1 MILVIGQD
9 LSLPM
14 SCSFLQNERLVK
26 ILFPLLSLLLSF
38 ADSWGVEANQWKK
51 VKEKDGIEVF
61 QKKVGDHL
69 AFRGVGTLNGSAN
82 EFLRVLHDPSTWPRW
97 VENLKAGKLIEKKS
111 ESHFIF
117 HQVIGTPFPMKDRE
131 AVFQSI
137 VSRKNSGTTLVE
149 MKSVNHPAVKRS
161 EECIRVEI
169 IYSRYQIEEL
179 GKGKIR
185 VTFENLSHNG
195 GTVPQFLSNWAAQSY
210 PVSLLRGI
218 ERELQEKE

>member
-1 MILVIGQD
+1 M
-9 LSLPM
+9 P
-14 SCSFLQNERLVK
+14 CSFLQNEKVVK
-26 ILFPLLSLLLSF
+26 IFFPLLSLLLSL
-38 ADSWGVEANQWKK
+38 ADSWGVEANQWEK

-69 AFRGVGTLNGSAN
+69 AFRGVGILNGTPK
-82 EFLRVLHDPSTWPRW
+82 EFLRVLHDPSTWPHW

-137 VSRKNSGTTLVE
+137 VSRKNSSTTLVE

-169 IYSRYQIEEL
+169 FYSRYQIEEL

-185 VTFENLSHNG
+185 VSFENLSHSG
-195 GTVPQFLSNWAAQSY
+195 GTVPKFLSNWAAQSY

-218 ERELQEKE
+218 ERELQKKE

>member
-1 MILVIGQD
+1 
-9 LSLPM
+9 M

-161 EECIRVEI
+161 EKCIRVKI
-169 IYSRYQIEEL
+169 IYSRYRIDDL
-179 GKGKIR
+179 GKGEVR
-185 VTFENLSHNG
+185 VTFENLSQSG
-195 GTVPQFLSNWAAQSY
+195 GALPKFLSNWAAQSY

-218 ERELQEKE
+218 ERELQKKE

>member
-1 MILVIGQD
+1 M
-9 LSLPM
+9 PYF
-14 SCSFLQNERLVK
+14 FLQNEKVVK
-26 ILFPLLSLLLSF
+26 IFFPLLCLLLSL
-38 ADSWGVEANQWKK
+38 ADSWGVEANDWEK
-51 VKEKDGIEVF
+51 VKEKDGVEVF

-69 AFRGVGTLNGSAN
+69 AFRGVGTLRGTTNN
-82 EFLRVLHDPSTWPRW
+82 FLRVLHDPSTWPHW
-97 VENLKAGKLIEKKS
+97 VENLKAGKLIEEKS

-137 VSRKNSGTTLVE
+137 VSRKNSSTTLVE

-169 IYSRYQIEEL
+169 IYSLYQIEEL

-185 VTFENLSHNG
+185 VTFENLSHSG
-195 GTVPQFLSNWAAQSY
+195 GTVPKFLSNWAAQSY
-210 PVSLLRGI
+210 PISLLRGI
-218 ERELQEKE
+218 EPELQEKE

>member
-1 MILVIGQD
+1 
-9 LSLPM
+9 M
-14 SCSFLQNERLVK
+14 SCSFLQNDKVVK
-26 ILFPLLSLLLSF
+26 IFFPLLSFLLSF
-38 ADSWGVEANQWKK
+38 ADSCGVKANQWEK

-69 AFRGVGTLNGSAN
+69 AFRGVGILNGTPK
-82 EFLRVLHDPSTWPRW
+82 EFLRVLHDPSTWPHW
-97 VENLKAGKLIEKKS
+97 VENLKAGKLIQEKS

-137 VSRKNSGTTLVE
+137 LSRKNSSTTLVE

-179 GKGKIR
+179 GKGKVR
-185 VTFENLSHNG
+185 VSFENLSHSG
-195 GTVPQFLSNWAAQSY
+195 GTVPKFLSNWAAQSY

-218 ERELQEKE
+218 ERELQKKE

>member
-1 MILVIGQD
+1 
-9 LSLPM
+9 M
-14 SCSFLQNERLVK
+14 SCSFLQNERIVK
-26 ILFPLLSLLLSF
+26 ILFPLLSLLLYF
-38 ADSWGVEANQWKK
+38 ADSWGVEANRWEK

-69 AFRGVGTLNGSAN
+69 AFRGVGILNGTPK
-82 EFLRVLHDPSTWPRW
+82 EFLRVLHDPSTWPHW
-97 VENLKAGKLIEKKS
+97 VENLKSGKLIEKKS
-111 ESHFIF
+111 KSHFIF

-137 VSRKNSGTTLVE
+137 VSRKNSSTTLVE
-149 MKSVNHPAVKRS
+149 MQSVNHPAVKRS
-161 EECIRVEI
+161 EEYIRVEI

-185 VTFENLSHNG
+185 VTFENLSHSG
-195 GTVPQFLSNWAAQSY
+195 GTVPKFLSNWAAQSY

-218 ERELQEKE
+218 ERELQEEE

>member
-1 MILVIGQD
+1 M
-9 LSLPM
+9 P
-14 SCSFLQNERLVK
+14 CSFLQNDKIVK
-26 ILFPLLSLLLSF
+26 IFFPLLSLIFSL
-38 ADSWGVEANQWKK
+38 ADSWGVEANQWEK
-51 VKEKDGIEVF
+51 VKEKDGVEVF

-82 EFLRVLHDPSTWPRW
+82 EFLRVLHDPSTWSRW
-97 VENLKAGKLIEKKS
+97 VENLKRGKLIEKKS
-111 ESHFIF
+111 DSHFIF
-117 HQVIGTPFPMKDRE
+117 HQVIGTPFPMKNRE

-137 VSRKNSGTTLVE
+137 VSRKNSSTTLVE

-161 EECIRVEI
+161 EEYIRVEI

-185 VTFENLSHNG
+185 VTFENLSHSG
-195 GTVPQFLSNWAAQSY
+195 GTVPKFLSNWAAQSY

-218 ERELQEKE
+218 ERELQEEE

>member
-1 MILVIGQD
+1 
-9 LSLPM
+9 M
-14 SCSFLQNERLVK
+14 SCSFLQNEKVVK
-26 ILFPLLSLLLSF
+26 IFFPLLSLLLSF
-38 ADSWGVEANQWKK
+38 GDSWGVEANQWEQ

-69 AFRGVGTLNGSAN
+69 AFRGVGILNGTPK
-82 EFLRVLHDPSTWPRW
+82 EFLRVLHDPSTWPHW
-97 VENLKAGKLIEKKS
+97 VENLKAGKLIQEKS

-137 VSRKNSGTTLVE
+137 VSRKNSSTTLVE

-185 VTFENLSHNG
+185 VSFENLSHSG
-195 GTVPQFLSNWAAQSY
+195 GTVPKFLSNWAAQSY

-218 ERELQEKE
+218 ERELQKKE

>member
-1 MILVIGQD
+1 
-9 LSLPM
+9 M
-14 SCSFLQNERLVK
+14 SCSFLQNDKVVK
-26 ILFPLLSLLLSF
+26 IFFPLLSFLLSF
-38 ADSWGVEANQWKK
+38 ADSCGVKANQWEK

-69 AFRGVGTLNGSAN
+69 AFRGVGTLSGTTNK
-82 EFLRVLHDPSTWPRW
+82 FLMVLHDPSTWPRW
-97 VENLKAGKLIEKKS
+97 VENLKAGKLIQEKS

-137 VSRKNSGTTLVE
+137 VSRKNSSTTLVE

-185 VTFENLSHNG
+185 VSFENLSHSG
-195 GTVPQFLSNWAAQSY
+195 GTVPKFLSNWAAQSY

-218 ERELQEKE
+218 ERELQKKE

>member
-1 MILVIGQD
+1 M
-9 LSLPM
+9 P
-14 SCSFLQNERLVK
+14 CSFLQNDKVVK
-26 ILFPLLSLLLSF
+26 IFFPLLSLLLSF
-38 ADSWGVEANQWKK
+38 WDSWGVEANQWEK

-82 EFLRVLHDPSTWPRW
+82 EFLRVLHDSSTWPRW
-97 VENLKAGKLIEKKS
+97 VENLKSGKLIQKKS
-111 ESHFIF
+111 KSHFIF

-131 AVFQSI
+131 AVFQLI
-137 VSRKNSGTTLVE
+137 VSRKNSSTTLVE
-149 MKSVNHPAVKRS
+149 MKSVNHAAVKRS

-185 VTFENLSHNG
+185 VSFENLSHSG
-195 GTVPQFLSNWAAQSY
+195 GTVPKFLSNWAAQSY

-218 ERELQEKE
+218 ERELQKKE

>member
-1 MILVIGQD
+1 M
-9 LSLPM
+9 P
-14 SCSFLQNERLVK
+14 CSFLQNEKVVK
-26 ILFPLLSLLLSF
+26 IFFPLLSLLLSLV
-38 ADSWGVEANQWKK
+38 DSWGVETNQWEK
-51 VKEKDGIEVF
+51 VKEKDGVEVF

-69 AFRGVGTLNGSAN
+69 AFRGVGTLNGSTN
-82 EFLRVLHDPSTWPRW
+82 EFLRVLHDPSTWPHW

-111 ESHFIF
+111 KSHFIF

-137 VSRKNSGTTLVE
+137 LSRKNSSTTLVE

-161 EECIRVEI
+161 EECIRMEI
-169 IYSRYQIEEL
+169 IYSLYQVEEL

-185 VTFENLSHNG
+185 VSFENLSHSG
-195 GTVPQFLSNWAAQSY
+195 GTVPKFLSNWAAQSY

-218 ERELQEKE
+218 ERELQKKE

>member
-1 MILVIGQD
+1 M
-9 LSLPM
+9 
-14 SCSFLQNERLVK
+14 
-26 ILFPLLSLLLSF
+26 
-38 ADSWGVEANQWKK
+38 
-51 VKEKDGIEVF
+51 
-61 QKKVGDHL
+61 
-69 AFRGVGTLNGSAN
+69 
-82 EFLRVLHDPSTWPRW
+82 VLHDPSTWPRW

-111 ESHFIF
+111 KSHFIF

-137 VSRKNSGTTLVE
+137 LSRKNSSTTLVE
-149 MKSVNHPAVKRS
+149 MKSVNHTAVKRS

-185 VTFENLSHNG
+185 VSFENLSHSG
-195 GTVPQFLSNWAAQSY
+195 GTVPKFLSNWAAQSY

-218 ERELQEKE
+218 ERELQKKE

>member
-1 MILVIGQD
+1 M
-9 LSLPM
+9 P
-14 SCSFLQNERLVK
+14 CSFLQNDKIVK
-26 ILFPLLSLLLSF
+26 IFFPLLSLLLSL
-38 ADSWGVEANQWKK
+38 ADSWGVETNQWEK
-51 VKEKDGIEVF
+51 VKEKDGVEVF

-69 AFRGVGTLNGSAN
+69 AFRGVGTLRATPK

-111 ESHFIF
+111 KSHFIF

-137 VSRKNSGTTLVE
+137 LSRKNSSTTLVE

-185 VTFENLSHNG
+185 VSFENLSHSG
-195 GTVPQFLSNWAAQSY
+195 GTVPKFLSNWAAQSY

-218 ERELQEKE
+218 ERELQKKE

>member
-1 MILVIGQD
+1 M
-9 LSLPM
+9 P
-14 SCSFLQNERLVK
+14 CSFLQNDKIVK
-26 ILFPLLSLLLSF
+26 IFFPLLSLIFSL
-38 ADSWGVEANQWKK
+38 ADSWGVEANQWEK
-51 VKEKDGIEVF
+51 VKEKDGVEVF

-69 AFRGVGTLNGSAN
+69 AFRGVGILRGTTSK
-82 EFLRVLHDPSTWPRW
+82 FLRVLHDPSTWPHW

-137 VSRKNSGTTLVE
+137 VSRKNSSTTLVE
-149 MKSVNHPAVKRS
+149 MKSVNHEAVKRS

-169 IYSRYQIEEL
+169 IYSLYQVEEL
-179 GKGKIR
+179 GKEKVR
-185 VTFENLSHNG
+185 VSFENLSHSG
-195 GTVPQFLSNWAAQSY
+195 GTVPKFLSNWAAQSY

-218 ERELQEKE
+218 ERVLQKKE

>member
-1 MILVIGQD
+1 M
-9 LSLPM
+9 P
-14 SCSFLQNERLVK
+14 CSFLQNEKVVK
-26 ILFPLLSLLLSF
+26 IFFPLLSLLLSL
-38 ADSWGVEANQWKK
+38 ADSWGVEANQWEK

-69 AFRGVGTLNGSAN
+69 AFRGVGILNGTPK
-82 EFLRVLHDPSTWPRW
+82 EFLRVLHDPSTWPHW

-137 VSRKNSGTTLVE
+137 ASRKNSSTTLVE

-185 VTFENLSHNG
+185 VSFENLSHSG
-195 GTVPQFLSNWAAQSY
+195 GTVPKFLSNWAAQSY

-218 ERELQEKE
+218 ERELQKKE